1 MKLKNNQDNYHI
13 CIGIQLCKSFLG
25 WVVGGGGGGG
35 GGERGGGGWWGGVVP
50 NNKTKIDD

>member
-25 WVVGGGGGGG
+25 WGGGGGGVEVVVG
-35 GGERGGGGWWGGVVP
+35 RGGEGGGVV
-50 NNKTKIDD
+50 